1 MIECSL
7 KEAKR
12 LHEDATIGDD
22 VNYIFL
28 HPPTVEEMTVR
39 LLRRRP
45 GQDTKESL
53 LQKQTTMLLEVEEAK
68 KLPFITK
75 IFENSGSREE
85 FLKKVAVYIV
95 FQLYKMK

>member
-7 KEAKR
+7 KEAKK
-12 LHEDATIGDD
+12 LHEEAILGED
-22 VNYIFL
+22 VNYVFL
-28 HPPTVEEMTVR
+28 HPPTVDEMTVR
-39 LLRRRP
+39 LLRKRP

-53 LQKQTTMLLEVEEAK
+53 HHKQITMLAEVEEAK

-75 IFENSGSREE
+75 IFESSGSKED
-85 FLKKVAVYIV
+85 FLKKTALYIV